1 MAAAAFDSVI
11 VDDEFRPS
19 LAAQNAQQYR
29 MNRSS
34 HARSVVLVRGLKYGL
49 QFGLA
54 SVLIGSLVYGP
65 LITLLRAQAA
75 DEEQCFVN
83 EKLVETPAAIALAG
97 QSGVMRCTRTSTAA
111 RVRELEFVA
120 GRLARQ
126 SEWNELGQRLDTSF
140 YANGAA
146 KTRARQVMFDGG
158 PAWDR
163 EEFWASGLLRLRGT
177 YIQGEGAQGLVQIF
191 HEEGPLASEVWYDR
205 GRVLRRKRFALDGRQ
220 TADEEYLADGEVK
233 SLMQRF

>member
-1 MAAAAFDSVI
+1 
-11 VDDEFRPS
+11 
-19 LAAQNAQQYR
+19 
-29 MNRSS
+29 MNRFNL
-34 HARSVVLVRGLKYGL
+34 ARSVGLLGGL
-49 QFGLA
+49 QYALVCGLICIL
-54 SVLIGSLVYGP
+54 VCGPLTSLVQ
-65 LITLLRAQAA
+65 AQAA

-83 EKLVETPAAIALAG
+83 EKLVEAPAAIVLAG
-97 QSGVMRCTRTSTAA
+97 QSGVMRCTRASTAE
-111 RVRELEFVA
+111 RVREVEFVG

-146 KTRARQVMFDGG
+146 RTRARQVMFDGG

-177 YIQGEGAQGLVQIF
+177 YVQGEGAQGLVQIF